1 MGEVRAYNPTPPP
14 TDSEIDVASY
24 NFKVVQV
31 TVDNRKVGWDRFQV
45 KLPAEVRASYYRDIV
60 YGAEWRALMKDFDQR
75 FLTTNHEQFCHHAL
89 ELRIPK
95 LLRSSTN

>member
-31 TVDNRKVGWDRFQV
+31 PVDNRKVGWDRFQV

-75 FLTTNHEQFCHHAL
+75 FLTTNREQFCHHAL
-89 ELRIPK
+89 ELQ
-95 LLRSSTN
+95 NC